1 MRSETREVT
10 DNPNISP
17 FTRMQIIGYFA
28 LYKKNYR
35 KSDIAAFMTDQVVR
49 YLAVYDTVTIN
60 PAEPEGPD
68 KQLTIHT

>member
-1 MRSETREVT
+1 
-10 DNPNISP
+10 
-17 FTRMQIIGYFA
+17 MQIIGYFA

-60 PAEPEGPD
+60 PAELEGPD
-68 KQLTIHT
+68 KQPTIHT